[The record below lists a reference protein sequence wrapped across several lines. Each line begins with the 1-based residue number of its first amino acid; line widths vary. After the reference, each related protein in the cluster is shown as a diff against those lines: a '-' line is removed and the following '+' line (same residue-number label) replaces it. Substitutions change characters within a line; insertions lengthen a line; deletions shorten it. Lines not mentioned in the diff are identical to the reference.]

1 MVPDGAASSTMVV
14 VGGPWRPE
22 KGILTVGLEQR
33 DWEDLEEPLLDAIL
47 WELLVRWQR
56 LDGE

>member
-1 MVPDGAASSTMVV
+1 MVV